1 MTTQT
6 HTHTGYG
13 IEYANGDREWYDDA
27 MLRNEAYAQDER
39 LVFAYPED
47 VALPVAK
54 LRREVT
60 TTLTIT
66 RVVANGKL

>member
-13 IEYANGDREWYDDA
+13 IEHANGDREWYDDA
-27 MLRNEAYAQDER
+27 MLRDEAYARDER
-39 LVFAYPED
+39 LAFAYPED
-47 VALPVAK
+47 DAMPVAK

-66 RVVANGKL
+66 REVANGKL

>member
-1 MTTQT
+1 MVDTQT

-66 RVVANGKL
+66 RVVA

>member
-6 HTHTGYG
+6 YTHTGYG

-27 MLRNEAYAQDER
+27 MLRDEAYALVQDEG
-39 LVFAYPED
+39 LAFAYPED

-66 RVVANGKL
+66 REVA